1 MDEPMEQRWHVGREV
16 PLALIF
22 GMFIQTG
29 AAIWWARGQVAID
42 FDHEQR
48 IARLEKER
56 DVARVAERMAV
67 MEAAIVD
74 LRRSS
79 ERMEVMV
86 QQALA
91 ERRVG
96 QRR

>member
-1 MDEPMEQRWHVGREV
+1 MAEPKDERWHVGKEV
-16 PLALIF
+16 PLVLIA
-22 GMFIQTG
+22 GMLLQTG
-29 AAIWWARGQVAID
+29 TAIWWARGQVAID

-48 IARLEKER
+48 LARLEKER

-79 ERMEVMV
+79 ERLEIMM
-86 QQALA
+86 QQVLS
-91 ERRVG
+91 ERRGTV
-96 QRR
+96 R